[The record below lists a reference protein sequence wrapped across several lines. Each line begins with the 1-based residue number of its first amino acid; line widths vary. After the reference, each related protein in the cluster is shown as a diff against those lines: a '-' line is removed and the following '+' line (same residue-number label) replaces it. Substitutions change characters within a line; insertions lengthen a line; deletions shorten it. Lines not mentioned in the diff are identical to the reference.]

1 MRLQDP
7 VLNVQLLN
15 FTANLRLL
23 HFIMVDYSLYFVT
36 DPTMVP
42 EGSTFLDQ
50 VKKAVDNG
58 ATIVQLREKKILTV
72 DFVERAKQVLE
83 ITRPKHI
90 PLIINDRIDVALA
103 VDADGVH
110 VGQDD
115 MPATLARKLI
125 GPDKILGV
133 SCGNAAETTEVCDEG
148 VVDYVGLGTLY
159 PTNTKDVKNVCGPIG
174 IRKSLK
180 VLRDHSNKKVKCVA
194 IGGIN
199 STNARKVMF
208 QCAIPGR
215 RIDGVA
221 VVSCIMAAPD
231 AAAATKHLNNELQS
245 PVPWMDNVAT
255 SSVKAEAQSAWKQFS
270 QTKPLVHHITNNV
283 VKNYSANV
291 TLAIGASPIMS
302 ELGEEFHEFA
312 NSPASVGLVVNLGT
326 PNAQLMQVFLE
337 GIRQYN
343 KYGKPVLFDPVAAGA
358 TAARLE
364 ASRVLLNAGHFT
376 VIKGNVGEIG
386 AMAKLTSSYS
396 TTSTEKTMQ
405 GVDSIANMKEADIVD
420 LGKHVAREFQTVVV
434 ITGAVDYIVD
444 GTFSMRSEDV
454 PWEKV
459 EGGHELMGSI
469 TGTGCS
475 LGSVICAFIAAG
487 ADGENGE
494 KYSPFSAVV
503 SAVKLY
509 KKCGLEAGEN
519 AEGPGSFM
527 SSFLNRL
534 YQTMKF

>member
-1 MRLQDP
+1 
-7 VLNVQLLN
+7 
-15 FTANLRLL
+15 
-23 HFIMVDYSLYFVT
+23 MVDYSLYFVT

-42 EGSTFLDQ
+42 EGTTFLEQ
-50 VKKAVDNG
+50 VRKAVENG
-58 ATIVQLREKKILTV
+58 ATLVQLREKNILTV
-72 DFVERAKQVLE
+72 DFVKKAKEVLE
-83 ITRPKHI
+83 ITRPKNI

-133 SCGNAAETTEVCDEG
+133 SCGNAEETTQVCEEG

-180 VLRDHSNKKVKCVA
+180 VLRDHRNQKVKCVA

-208 QCAIPGR
+208 QCAIPGC

-221 VVSCIMAAPD
+221 VVSCIMASPD
-231 AAAATKHLNNELQS
+231 AAAATKHLESELKA
-245 PVPWMDNVAT
+245 PVPWLEKLAT
-255 SSVKAEAQSAWKQFS
+255 GLNQALTESAWRQFKNA
-270 QTKPLVHHITNNV
+270 KPLVHHITNNV

-302 ELGEEFHEFA
+302 ELSGEFHEFA
-312 NSPASVGLVVNLGT
+312 SSPAPVGLVVNLGT
-326 PNAQLMQVFLE
+326 PSPQLMEVFLE

-386 AMAKLTSSYS
+386 AMAKLTSFYS
-396 TTSTEKTMQ
+396 STSTEKTMQ
-405 GVDSIANMKEADIVD
+405 GVDSIAKMDENAIVD

-434 ITGAVDYIVD
+434 ITGPVDYIVD
-444 GTFSMRSEDV
+444 GTFSMLQEDT

-459 EGGHELMGSI
+459 SGGHELMGSI

-475 LGSVICAFIAAG
+475 LGSVICAFLAAG
-487 ADGENGE
+487 VDGQNGD
-494 KYSPFSAVV
+494 KYNPRSAVV

-509 KKCGLEAGEN
+509 KTCGLEASE
-519 AEGPGSFM
+519 ASKGPGSFFTE
-527 SSFLNRL
+527 FLDRL
-534 YQTMKF
+534 YQKMN